1 MKGRL
6 AVFLGAT
13 CALSS
18 LAYADDYIP
27 PVIGG
32 HTYVQHQIVTAKSQH
47 PEIASILVEGVREGS
62 DKVVVLG
69 STVSAATV
77 FSTVS
82 HPTMPMAGT
91 WSRDHH
97 NYVVRSAYNSNTGH
111 PIGTIIVTFRSTRGS
126 SPGKFDALAN
136 RIVAQMTRVTLSPK
150 NASDP
155 WPYDVKYGP
164 TTYAQALTE
173 KFTAAHP
180 DLLVMMIHAT
190 PPGGTKNIII
200 GSNIGRFG
208 KEADEDDARVIDK
221 GSTNLE
227 VGGDKDRFE
236 TELPLNNATGKRIG
250 ALGLVFPLKAGEN
263 QEAIH
268 RHGLAIRDELA
279 REIPTSAALFRQR

>member
-1 MKGRL
+1 MKGRVAAL
-6 AVFLGAT
+6 LGAA
-13 CALSS
+13 CLSVS
-18 LAYADDYIP
+18 VVHADDYIP
-27 PVIGG
+27 PVVGG
-32 HTYVQHQIVTAKSQH
+32 HTYVQHQITVAKAQH

-62 DKVVVLG
+62 DAVVVLG
-69 STVSAATV
+69 STASAAKV
-77 FSTVS
+77 FSPVS
-82 HPTMPMAGT
+82 HPAAVGPGQ
-91 WSRDHH
+91 WSGGRRA
-97 NYVVRSAYNSNTGH
+97 YVVRKAFNSNTGH
-111 PIGTIIVTFRSTRGS
+111 PIGTVTIAFRATKGGA
-126 SPGKFDALAN
+126 PAKFEALAD
-136 RIVAQMTRVTLSPK
+136 RIVAQMARVTLSPK

-155 WPYDVKYGP
+155 WPYDARYGP

-173 KFTAAHP
+173 KFTAKYP

-190 PPGGTKNIII
+190 PPGGAKNIII

-236 TELPLNNATGKRIG
+236 TELPLNDVTGKRIG
-250 ALGLVFPLKAGEN
+250 ALGLVFGLKPGAD

-279 REIPTSAALFRQR
+279 RQIPSSAALFRKR

>member
-1 MKGRL
+1 MKGRVAASFV
-6 AVFLGAT
+6 AVCLSAT
-13 CALSS
+13 VAH
-18 LAYADDYIP
+18 ADDYIP
-27 PVIGG
+27 PVVGG
-32 HTYVQHQIVTAKSQH
+32 HTYVQHQISVAKAQH

-62 DKVVVLG
+62 DAVVVLG
-69 STVSAATV
+69 STVSATKV
-77 FSTVS
+77 FSTVA
-82 HPTMPMAGT
+82 HPALTPGAM
-91 WSRDHH
+91 WSSDHH
-97 NYVVRSAYNSNTGH
+97 QYLVRKAYNSNTGH
-111 PIGTIIVTFRSTRGS
+111 PIGTITIVFRPMKGS
-126 SPGKFDALAN
+126 STAKFDAVAD

-155 WPYDVKYGP
+155 WPYDAKYGP
-164 TTYAQALTE
+164 NTYAQKLTD
-173 KFTAAHP
+173 KFTSKYP

-190 PPGGTKNIII
+190 PPGGSKNIII

-236 TELPLNNATGKRIG
+236 TELPLNDATGKRIG
-250 ALGLVFPLKAGEN
+250 ALGLVFGLKPGQD

-279 REIPTSAALFRQR
+279 REIPTSDALFRKR